1 MLDVFR
7 FAWFAVR
14 TFLGVIGVVLVLYAG
29 LWLFVKILSAAP
41 PNLEPGAAL
50 RHMNSYSA
58 QANWAGSKRE
68 TVVPAGTA
76 DGDSR

>member
-14 TFLGVIGVVLVLYAG
+14 TFAGFVALVPVLYAV

-41 PNLEPGAAL
+41 GTDDHGAAL
-50 RHMNSYSA
+50 RRVKSY
-58 QANWAGSKRE
+58 NM
-68 TVVPAGTA
+68 PADRRRTLRVGLVLA
-76 DGDSR
+76 SDARRRVS